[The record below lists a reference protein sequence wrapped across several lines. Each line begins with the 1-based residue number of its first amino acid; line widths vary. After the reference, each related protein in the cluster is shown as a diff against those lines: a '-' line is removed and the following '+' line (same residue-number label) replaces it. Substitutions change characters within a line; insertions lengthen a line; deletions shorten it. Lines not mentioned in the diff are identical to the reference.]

1 MDQELKICFA
11 CATIYE
17 AQNTDVLL
25 CPHCG
30 HQISLSEYE
39 KVLSDVRSAVH
50 YGWNYRLAYE
60 KQLQEEG
67 QIRTHY
73 YLVPYEEIIN
83 FVALAIASGI
93 IGGFAYDVV
102 KKVINKIS
110 EFSKNRGH
118 KEDTEKLFALIEN
131 EENMK
136 KFMLYIDEYYS
147 CFETADATVRSAILE
162 EMLVDQCSATLEHL
176 IKENNPNVDMDWIK
190 KISPFS
196 EAELFKGMLEVM
208 KKHPNKRGCN
218 KQLFQSFWSHID
230 D

>member
-1 MDQELKICFA
+1 MEQKEKICFA

-17 AQNTDVLL
+17 AQNADVLV

-30 HQISLSEYE
+30 HQVSLKEYE
-39 KVLSDVRSAVH
+39 KILNNVRAAVH

-60 KQLQEEG
+60 KQLQEDGE
-67 QIRTHY
+67 IHTYY
-73 YLVPYEEIIN
+73 YLAPYEEIIN
-83 FVALAIASGI
+83 YVALAIASGI

-102 KKVINKIS
+102 KKVISKIS
-110 EFSKNRGH
+110 EFAKNSGRNQ
-118 KEDTEKLFALIEN
+118 DTEKLFALIEN

-136 KFMLYIDEYYS
+136 KFMLYMDEYYA
-147 CFETADATVRSAILE
+147 CFEAADETFRSAILE
-162 EMLVDQCSATLEHL
+162 EMLVDQCSSTLEHL
-176 IKENNPNVDMDWIK
+176 IQETNPNVDMDWIK

-208 KKHPNKRGCN
+208 KNHPNKRDCD